1 MMDRRFWITGL
12 SLAVIVYLGFV
23 VFCLVSLIT
32 HRHLDLKG
40 WTILILSAYAGYFAF
55 GRLRV
60 VLKHGDPTT
69 ELSTNIPD

>member
-1 MMDRRFWITGL
+1 MMARRFWITGL
-12 SLAVIVYLGFV
+12 SLAVIVYSGFV
-23 VFCLVSLIT
+23 VFCIVSLIT

-60 VLKHGDPTT
+60 VLKSGDPTT
-69 ELSTNIPD
+69 ELNPKIPE